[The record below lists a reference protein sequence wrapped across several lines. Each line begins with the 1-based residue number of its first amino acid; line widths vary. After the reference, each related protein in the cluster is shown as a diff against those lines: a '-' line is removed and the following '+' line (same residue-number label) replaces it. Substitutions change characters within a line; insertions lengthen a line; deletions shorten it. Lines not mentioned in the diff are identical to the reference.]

1 MANTSFCCQKYMY
14 LSSHLNVCVRE
25 RESFC
30 SFVRNLHSQ
39 QTNKRT
45 TLNRF
50 FLEKL
55 TVSQLSRYSPHCIA
69 PVSSSKRFKCPPLVP
84 ALSKMEA
91 SPSYSLEIYFNIIHD
106 PNPSAL
112 CTFHLPNIM
121 SSSHSLHRS
130 KGSAPVRDIVIYS
143 VKQ

>member
-1 MANTSFCCQKYMY
+1 L
-14 LSSHLNVCVRE
+14 LSEIYVCFFPPKCVCVCVCERERE

-30 SFVRNLHSQ
+30 SFIINLYSQ

-50 FLEKL
+50 LLQKL
-55 TVSQLSRYSPHCIA
+55 TLSQLSRYSPHCIA
-69 PVSSSKRFKCPPLVP
+69 PSVHQNILNVPPLVP
-84 ALSKMEA
+84 VLSKMKA

-112 CTFHLPNIM
+112 CTCHLPNLM
-121 SSSHSLHRS
+121 SNSHSSYRS
-130 KGSAPVRDIVIYS
+130 KG
-143 VKQ
+143 